1 MQHVDHLN
9 SSAAVPLDSTH
20 TGKSTAR
27 TFLRSAV
34 LAGVQFAVL
43 AMAVVGYI
51 WFSGGNGQASAAV
64 TAPLLELQPSDTRSL
79 FNIITNTSEVRFII
93 DEMLMGQPTTV
104 VGVTSDVAGEM
115 LTDLGEPAN
124 SPLGAI
130 RVKVRTLQTDN
141 EFRNRALRGQI
152 LQSDRT
158 EYEFATFTTVALVGL
173 PEAVT
178 VGEAFSFQIVGNLNL
193 HSVNRDVIFNAVVTR
208 ISPTQVEGTA
218 SAIVL
223 YRDFGISI
231 PEAPGVADISDNVRL
246 EIDFLAEIAWSS

>member
-1 MQHVDHLN
+1 
-9 SSAAVPLDSTH
+9 
-20 TGKSTAR
+20 
-27 TFLRSAV
+27 
-34 LAGVQFAVL
+34 
-43 AMAVVGYI
+43 
-51 WFSGGNGQASAAV
+51 
-64 TAPLLELQPSDTRSL
+64 
-79 FNIITNTSEVRFII
+79 
-93 DEMLMGQPTTV
+93 
-104 VGVTSDVAGEM
+104 
-115 LTDLGEPAN
+115 
-124 SPLGAI
+124 
-130 RVKVRTLQTDN
+130 VRTLQTDN